1 MNMPEQLDDLVENIR
16 ELSGWVRV
24 LFVIFFIVV
33 LHLIIGPLIV
43 LLALAQ
49 GLFLVFTTKPNE
61 NLAGFGALLVTYV
74 SQILNFVTFNSESR
88 PFPFSDFSGGQVDPA
103 EVEGADDGP
112 SDSTSAVPAQEE
124 DKAEAGKPAKK
135 APKKAPKKTANKK
148 KAVSKKRAT
157 GKVAKKTP

>member
-1 MNMPEQLDDLVENIR
+1 MPEQLDDLVENVR

-88 PFPFSDFSGGQVDPA
+88 PFPFSDFPGGQVETA
-103 EVEGADDGP
+103 EVAGADADPDP

-135 APKKAPKKTANKK
+135 ASKKAASKKKTVSKK
-148 KAVSKKRAT
+148 KAM

>member
-1 MNMPEQLDDLVENIR
+1 MPEQLDDLVENVR

-61 NLAGFGALLVTYV
+61 NLAGFGALLVAYV

-88 PFPFSDFSGGQVDPA
+88 PFPFSDFPGGQVDPA
-103 EVEGADDGP
+103 EVAGADDGP
-112 SDSTSAVPAQEE
+112 LDSTSAVPAQEE

-135 APKKAPKKTANKK
+135 ALKKAPKKTASKK
-148 KAVSKKRAT
+148 KAVSKKKAT

>member
-1 MNMPEQLDDLVENIR
+1 MPEQLDDLVENVR

-61 NLAGFGALLVTYV
+61 NLAGFGALLVAYV
-74 SQILNFVTFNSESR
+74 SQIINFVTFNSESR
-88 PFPFSDFSGGQVDPA
+88 PFPFSDFPEGQVDPE
-103 EVEGADDGP
+103 EVAGADDGP

-135 APKKAPKKTANKK
+135 ALKKAPKKTASKK
-148 KAVSKKRAT
+148 KAVSKKKAT
-157 GKVAKKTP
+157 GKVAKKTS

>member
-1 MNMPEQLDDLVENIR
+1 MPEQLDDLVENVR

-61 NLAGFGALLVTYV
+61 NLAGFGALLVAYV

-88 PFPFSDFSGGQVDPA
+88 PFPFSDFPGGQVDPA
-103 EVEGADDGP
+103 EVAGADDGP

-124 DKAEAGKPAKK
+124 EKAEAGKPAKK
-135 APKKAPKKTANKK
+135 ALKKAPKKTASKK
-148 KAVSKKRAT
+148 KSVSKKKAT

>member
-1 MNMPEQLDDLVENIR
+1 MPEKLDDLVENVR

-74 SQILNFVTFNSESR
+74 AQILNFVTFNSESR
-88 PFPFSDFSGGQVDPA
+88 PFPFSDFPGGQAEPA
-103 EVEGADDGP
+103 EGTVAEAGP
-112 SDSTSAVPAQEE
+112 SDSMSAVPAQEE
-124 DKAEAGKPAKK
+124 DKAEAGQPAKQ
-135 APKKAPKKTANKK
+135 APKKAVGKK
-148 KAVSKKRAT
+148 KAVRKKKVS
-157 GKVAKKTP
+157 GKVAKKTQ

>member
-1 MNMPEQLDDLVENIR
+1 MPEQLDDLVENVR

-49 GLFLVFTTKPNE
+49 GLFFVFTTKPNE
-61 NLAGFGALLVTYV
+61 NLAGFGALLVAYV
-74 SQILNFVTFNSESR
+74 SQIINFVTFNSESR
-88 PFPFSDFSGGQVDPA
+88 PFPFSDFPEGQVDPE
-103 EVEGADDGP
+103 EVAGADDGP
-112 SDSTSAVPAQEE
+112 SDSTSAEPAQEE

-135 APKKAPKKTANKK
+135 ALKKAPKKTASKK
-148 KAVSKKRAT
+148 KAVSKKKAT
-157 GKVAKKTP
+157 GKVAKKTS